1 MSDRAKKLEE
11 ELQLR
16 LLAVT
21 EDPTFQG
28 SPTDR
33 KWVFG
38 TALISDGD
46 DQRTAKAVCVAK
58 DYLH

>member
-21 EDPTFQG
+21 EDPIFQG
-28 SPTDR
+28 SHTGCEWVLGSMVILR
-33 KWVFG
+33 K
-38 TALISDGD
+38 D
-46 DQRTAKAVCVAK
+46 DQGSAEASSTSK

>member
-21 EDPTFQG
+21 EDPTFQRG
-28 SPTDR
+28 CTDS

-38 TALISDGD
+38 GMQISDGD
-46 DQRTAKAVCVAK
+46 DPCSVEAICDTEG
-58 DYLH
+58 YLH